1 MAPPSSGGHRSVGG
15 VVSTAP
21 EAGATLLAIMRGRFA
36 RTAWLPLC
44 LFVALAAVAVPNAG
58 AATRECFLLTQCT
71 SVVGPWVVI
80 PAADPIPIPAGVTV
94 SCPDSDSLLLAVGS
108 DYELSGGGAP
118 PPSVDRLLPGPGVG
132 LITGG
137 NAVFFAVAFSK
148 ATGSFRPHVGCIPQP
163 EGAVASGAAALQR
176 GPGII
181 RTREVRLRP
190 SRAVTRSHRC
200 RSGER
205 LTRGV
210 AGVLFHRRRP
220 PTARELQDVTVTHRR
235 VGQRVRA
242 SVSTGPTVG
251 DRERV
256 SLQILAVCGR

>member
-1 MAPPSSGGHRSVGG
+1 
-15 VVSTAP
+15 
-21 EAGATLLAIMRGRFA
+21 MRGRFV
-36 RTAWLPLC
+36 RPAWLPLC
-44 LFVALAAVAVPNAG
+44 LFAVLTAVAVPNAG
-58 AATRECFLLTQCT
+58 AATRECFLLRGCT

-94 SCPDSDSLLLAVGS
+94 SCPDSGSGALLLAVGS

-118 PPSVDRLLPGPGVG
+118 PPFVGRLLAGPGAG

-137 NAVFFAVAFSK
+137 NAPFFAVAFSK
-148 ATGSFRPHVGCIPQP
+148 ATGSFRPHVGCIPGP
-163 EGAVASGAAALQR
+163 DGGGAAALQR

-190 SRAVTRSHRC
+190 SRTVTRSHRC

-220 PTARELQDVTVTHRR
+220 PTARELQGVTVTHRR

-242 SVSTGPTVG
+242 RVSTGPTVG

-256 SLQILAVCGR
+256 TLQILAVCRR

>member
-1 MAPPSSGGHRSVGG
+1 
-15 VVSTAP
+15 
-21 EAGATLLAIMRGRFA
+21 MRACLGR
-36 RTAWLPLC
+36 RVWLPLC
-44 LFVALAAVAVPNAG
+44 LFAVLTAVAVPSAG

-80 PAADPIPIPAGVTV
+80 SPANPIPVPAGVTV
-94 SCPDSDSLLLAVGS
+94 GCPDGDNFLLAVGS
-108 DYELSGGGAP
+108 DYELSGGGSP

-137 NAVFFAVAFSK
+137 DATFFAVAFSK
-148 ATGSFRPHVGCIPQP
+148 TAGSFRPHVGCIPEPQ
-163 EGAVASGAAALQR
+163 GAAAPGDAALQR
-176 GPGII
+176 GPGIV

-190 SRAVTRSHRC
+190 SRTVTRSQRC
-200 RSGER
+200 RGGER
-205 LTRGV
+205 LTRGA

-235 VGQRVRA
+235 VGRRVRA
-242 SVSTGPTVG
+242 SLSTGPTVG

-256 SLQILAVCGR
+256 TLQILAVCRR